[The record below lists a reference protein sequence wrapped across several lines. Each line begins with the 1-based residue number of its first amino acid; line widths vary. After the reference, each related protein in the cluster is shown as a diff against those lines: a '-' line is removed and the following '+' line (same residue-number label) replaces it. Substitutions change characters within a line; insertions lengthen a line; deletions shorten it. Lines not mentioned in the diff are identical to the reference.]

1 MEKNIYLLLI
11 LTIYFEYNFCDYITF
26 PFERILPSGTNE
38 TNFYSSYE
46 NNIIYTNISIG
57 IPEQIIKAQ
66 IKMSQYSFCIRNDS
80 SYDCMKSQT
89 YIRYDQD
96 KIIYNADY
104 SLSCTSGE
112 SFILGEEKIKLN
124 EFSFLFTKKSMYNLD
139 GIIGLQ
145 RYDYSGINL
154 IVQLFS
160 KKLINRPVFFFYYN
174 KTNDNGEL
182 IIGEYPHL
190 IEKYTKEYPEN
201 KFKSIYL
208 SVGGNPTSYKM
219 ALTSILWKGK
229 IIENNP
235 TIEISVDSGFIFAD
249 ENFKIASN
257 EFFYP
262 YIEQQICFVKIINNI
277 YSLYTCKDI
286 PELNISSF
294 PNISFYDKSSNYSFV
309 LTYNDIFIKKDE
321 NIYFMIIIG
330 GLANHWKVGY
340 KFLQRNKI
348 VFDIDKKI
356 IGIYD
361 KNTEEEEEKDSSDT
375 HFTDLSDDTYKTDE
389 TNITD
394 ATITDDAN
402 ITDDTSSTE
411 KATIENNDSNNVIYI
426 SIISVCAVILIGLG
440 GFFIYRYLGRKRI
453 KKDCEFEGNLKLEE
467 SMNT

>member
-80 SYDCMKSQT
+80 SYDCMKSET
-89 YIRYDQD
+89 YMRYDQD

-145 RYDYSGINL
+145 HYGYSGINL

-321 NIYFMIIIG
+321 NIYFI
-330 GLANHWKVGY
+330 
-340 KFLQRNKI
+340 
-348 VFDIDKKI
+348 
-356 IGIYD
+356 
-361 KNTEEEEEKDSSDT
+361 NTEEEEEKDSSDT